1 VQDRL
6 VRIALAQLDS
16 RLGDVDANLQRA
28 HAAVGEAE
36 ALGAGLVVFPE
47 LFVSGYALAGTT
59 DTARSADVPAAL
71 AAGSAAVVAGFH
83 ERDGAATYNSAVYA
97 AAGRPLHVQ
106 RKLYLVR
113 YPPFHE
119 DRSYSPGDAFAAFDS
134 PLGRI
139 AILICNDAWQ
149 PMLPSLAVLDGAD
162 ILLMPSA
169 SSTAVPEAEAYW
181 RALTVFYARLLR
193 CYVLFV
199 NRVGVE
205 AGLTF
210 WGGSHVVDPA
220 GEIVSE
226 APRLDEALVLADL
239 DPELVERR
247 RIELPPESDPRLE
260 LVQRELSR
268 ISRNQPGRPLS

>member
-1 VQDRL
+1 

-16 RLGDVDANLQRA
+16 RLGEVEANLQRA
-28 HAAVGEAE
+28 RAAIGEAE
-36 ALGAGLVVFPE
+36 ALGAGLVVLPE
-47 LFVSGYALAGTT
+47 LFLSGYALAGTA
-59 DTARSADVPAAL
+59 DTARSADVAAGL

-83 ERDGAATYNSAVYA
+83 ERDGTATYNSAVYA
-97 AAGRPLHVQ
+97 GAGRPLHVQ

-113 YPPFHE
+113 YAPFHE
-119 DRSYSPGDAFAAFDS
+119 DRSYSPGDALEAFDT
-134 PLGRI
+134 PLGRM
-139 AILICNDAWQ
+139 AVLICNDAWQ

-162 ILLMPSA
+162 VLLMPSA

-193 CYVLFV
+193 CYVVFV

-205 AGLTF
+205 GGLTF

-239 DPELVERR
+239 DLERVVQR
-247 RIELPPESDPRLE
+247 RTELPPESDPRLE
-260 LVQRELSR
+260 LVQRELVR
-268 ISRNQPGRPLS
+268 IGRNQPGRPLS